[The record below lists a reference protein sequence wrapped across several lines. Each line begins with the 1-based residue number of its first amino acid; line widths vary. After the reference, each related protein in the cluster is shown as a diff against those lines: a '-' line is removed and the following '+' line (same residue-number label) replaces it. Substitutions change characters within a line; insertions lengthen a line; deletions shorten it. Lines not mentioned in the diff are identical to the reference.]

1 MSLQDNE
8 AGLKTL
14 LQKYQTIDTSIQSQ
28 DWLLVLFLTNGVYV
42 VYFGLTR
49 CLISVKK
56 TIKRMRM
63 RICCQTNT
71 AVVYISLALWLWYYY
86 EHEL

>member
-42 VYFGLTR
+42 VYFGLTI

-56 TIKRMRM
+56 KRE
-63 RICCQTNT
+63 CACAFAVKQTQQLF
-71 AVVYISLALWLWYYY
+71 IFL
-86 EHEL
+86 

>member
-49 CLISVKK
+49 CLISVNKK
-56 TIKRMRM
+56 LRECACAFAVK
-63 RICCQTNT
+63 QTQQLF
-71 AVVYISLALWLWYYY
+71 IFL
-86 EHEL
+86 

>member
-42 VYFGLTR
+42 VYFGLTI

-56 TIKRMRM
+56 KERMRM